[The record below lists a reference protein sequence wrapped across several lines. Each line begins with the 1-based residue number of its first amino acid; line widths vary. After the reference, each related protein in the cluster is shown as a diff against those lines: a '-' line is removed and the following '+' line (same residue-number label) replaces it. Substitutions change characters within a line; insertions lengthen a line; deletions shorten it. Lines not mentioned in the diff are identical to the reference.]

1 MNGNAEERLG
11 FVVVRTPELVA
22 RGIVN
27 ERGWKLAL
35 RECGVGAKTRLSY
48 GLFKEQTGMKSN
60 TTSGQGERKPEQ
72 SIVPP
77 HALAPDFYSIL
88 DDTGVNGMLISYENL
103 PFREVCKHAGATPVV
118 GEEKRIVLQA
128 VGNILSRSHSL
139 ATALRSGGTFQIV
152 GPKELLQRIARG
164 EAEFVKVGGY
174 MTGTVRDIPS
184 GRIIGQGRF
193 KKVAAGVA
201 GKLAR
206 VGEFLW
212 AVGNIIFSTIHLK
225 NISERLQG
233 IEYKL
238 DRLLELE
245 HTKRMAQIEVA
256 CQTAQELVEEFH
268 ASGSFTPD
276 MMQRLVLADYEVRK
290 VFSELRILYR
300 KTQDE
305 IEQIL
310 KDIKDEAKK
319 RKKAWVLHA
328 SEIAQQGSEE
338 LRENL
343 GLLLTSA
350 RGVINSA
357 YLWLLHDM
365 CCAPEKLHM
374 RKARLDEVLQYSEN
388 VCRTV
393 FSRLEKI
400 SRDARDAGRAISER
414 RRWFNRVFDWLTG
427 SKLRR
432 SAEKLDNISQD
443 MGETAKNYTD
453 KVTSY
458 RKKEASTGG
467 YIVGYRKRWLRK
479 EIVVCKVA
487 PLPSAGAPEKAEPP
501 DKE

>member
-1 MNGNAEERLG
+1 
-11 FVVVRTPELVA
+11 
-22 RGIVN
+22 
-27 ERGWKLAL
+27 
-35 RECGVGAKTRLSY
+35 
-48 GLFKEQTGMKSN
+48 MKSN
-60 TTSGQGERKPEQ
+60 TTSGQGERKPQQ
-72 SIVPP
+72 SIVPL
-77 HALAPDFYSIL
+77 HVLAPDFYSIL
-88 DDTGVNGMLISYENL
+88 DDTGVNGMLIRYKNL
-103 PFREVCKHAGATPVV
+103 PFREMYKHAGATPVV

-128 VGNILSRSHSL
+128 AGNILSRSHSL
-139 ATALRSGGTFQIV
+139 ATTLRSGSTFQIV

-164 EAEFVKVGGY
+164 EAEFVKVDRY
-174 MTGTVRDIPS
+174 IIGTVRDTS
-184 GRIIGQGRF
+184 SRRIIGQTRF

-212 AVGNIIFSTIHLK
+212 AVGNIVFSTVHLQI
-225 NISERLQG
+225 ISERLQTM
-233 IEYKL
+233 EYKL
-238 DRLLELE
+238 DRLLKLE

-256 CQTAQELVEEFH
+256 CQTVQELVEEFQ

-328 SEIAQQGSEE
+328 SEIAQQGSED
-338 LRENL
+338 LQENL

-350 RGVINSA
+350 RAVINSA

-365 CCAPEKLHM
+365 CCAPEKLYI

-388 VCRTV
+388 VCQTV

-400 SRDARDAGRAISER
+400 SRDAKDAACAIKQSRGWLARAWDR
-414 RRWFNRVFDWLTG
+414 LTG

-432 SAEKLDNISQD
+432 SAEKFDEISQD

>member
-1 MNGNAEERLG
+1 
-11 FVVVRTPELVA
+11 
-22 RGIVN
+22 
-27 ERGWKLAL
+27 
-35 RECGVGAKTRLSY
+35 
-48 GLFKEQTGMKSN
+48 MKSN
-60 TTSGQGERKPEQ
+60 TTSGQGERKPQQ
-72 SIVPP
+72 SIVPL

-103 PFREVCKHAGATPVV
+103 PFQEVYKHAGATPVV

-128 VGNILSRSHSL
+128 AGNILSRSHSL

-174 MTGTVRDIPS
+174 ITGTVRDTSS
-184 GRIIGQGRF
+184 GRIIGQTRF

-212 AVGNIIFSTIHLK
+212 AVGNIVFSTVHLQI
-225 NISERLQG
+225 ISERLQSM
-233 IEYKL
+233 EYKL
-238 DRLLELE
+238 DRLLKLE

-256 CQTAQELVEEFH
+256 CQTVQELVEEFQ
-268 ASGSFTPD
+268 ALGSFTPD

-328 SEIAQQGSEE
+328 SEIAEQGSEE

-365 CCAPEKLHM
+365 CCAPEKLYI
-374 RKARLDEVLQYSEN
+374 REARLDEVLQYSEN
-388 VCRTV
+388 VCQTV

-400 SRDARDAGRAISER
+400 SRDARNAGRAISEWR
-414 RRWFNRVFDWLTG
+414 RGFNRVFDWLTG

-432 SAEKLDNISQD
+432 SAEKLDGTSQNIKEVVESFT
-443 MGETAKNYTD
+443 E
-453 KVTSY
+453 KVTPY
-458 RKKEASTGG
+458 HKKEASTGG

-479 EIVVCKVA
+479 EIVVYKVA
-487 PLPSAGAPEKAEPP
+487 ASPSAVAPEKAEPP
-501 DKE
+501 GKE